1 MIDGAIHRFS
11 VRSFAVRAVKGWPRL
26 SGGARSARFQ
36 QMATPCAAP
45 PTMPDAIAKLSSI
58 REELNHLF
66 LERGDLIDG
75 ALCALLS
82 ASHILVIGP
91 PGTAKSMLA
100 DELCRRIEG
109 ADYFQWLLTKFST
122 PEEIFGAVSLKGLEQ
137 DDYRRVTDHKLPEAH
152 IAFLDEIFKANSSI
166 LNALLTVINERVF
179 HNGRARVT
187 VPLITMFGA
196 SNELPDEEELTAL
209 FDRFMLRFMVDY
221 IGEDFRFLKMLEGV
235 EAGARTSMTFA
246 ELGELRASAGAVKLP
261 GSILRSIAELRRALA
276 TQQIIV
282 SDRRWRNALGI
293 LRAHALLYN
302 RSTVT
307 EDDLT
312 FLEHVLWKDPEE
324 LPKVREAIRRMVKGF
339 EDEAR
344 ELLIQG
350 QELREYVDRGWESDE
365 MRKRATIEAH
375 TKLANILVK
384 FENLVREAA
393 DNGRATDGLEAM
405 RAKVRAIQQSILRT
419 AA

>member
-1 MIDGAIHRFS
+1 MSQA
-11 VRSFAVRAVKGWPRL
+11 L
-26 SGGARSARFQ
+26 
-36 QMATPCAAP
+36 T
-45 PTMPDAIAKLSSI
+45 KLGTI
-58 REELNHLF
+58 RDELNHLF
-66 LERGDLIDG
+66 LERAELIDG

-82 ASHILVIGP
+82 AHHVLVIGP

-122 PEEIFGAVSLKGLEQ
+122 PEEIFGAVSLKSLEQ

-166 LNALLTVINERVF
+166 LNALLTLINERIF
-179 HNGRARVT
+179 HNGRERIT

-221 IGEDFRFLKMLEGV
+221 IGEDFRFLKMLEGIRAP
-235 EAGARTSMTFA
+235 ERTTLNFA
-246 ELGELRASAGAVKLP
+246 ELDELRDRAAAVRVQ
-261 GSILRSIAELRRALA
+261 GGVLRAIADLRRNLA
-276 TQQIIV
+276 AQQIIA
-282 SDRRWRNALGI
+282 SDRRWRNSLGI
-293 LRAHALLYN
+293 LRAHAMIAG
-302 RSTVT
+302 RDQVM

-324 LPKVREAIRRMVKGF
+324 LPKVRDALRHLIKGY

-344 ELLIQG
+344 ELLIQAEE
-350 QELREYVDRGWESDE
+350 QREYAQRGWESE
-365 MRKRATIEAH
+365 ELKKRALVEAH
-375 TKLANILVK
+375 AKVANILAK
-384 FENLVREAA
+384 FENLMREAA
-393 DNGRATDGLEAM
+393 ENGREIKGIETM
-405 RAKVRAIQQSILRT
+405 RSKTKEIQQAMLRM
-419 AA
+419 AV

>member
-1 MIDGAIHRFS
+1 MTDFS
-11 VRSFAVRAVKGWPRL
+11 
-26 SGGARSARFQ
+26 
-36 QMATPCAAP
+36 AAP
-45 PTMPDAIAKLSSI
+45 ALAKLSAI
-58 REELNHLF
+58 RDELNHLF
-66 LERGDLIDG
+66 LERAELIDG

-100 DELCRRIEG
+100 DELCRRIDG
-109 ADYFQWLLTKFST
+109 ANYFQWLLTRFST
-122 PEEIFGAVSLKGLEQ
+122 PEELFGAVSLKSLEQ

-166 LNALLTVINERVF
+166 LNALLTLVNERIY

-209 FDRFMLRFMVDY
+209 FDRFMLRFTVDY
-221 IGEDFRFLKMLEGV
+221 IGEEFRFLKMLEGQSAA
-235 EAGARTSMTFA
+235 ERTTLTLT
-246 ELGELRASAGAVKLP
+246 ELDELRAALGRVRVP
-261 GSILRSIAELRRALA
+261 GEILHAIAELRRNLA

-282 SDRRWRNALGI
+282 SDRRWRNAVAI
-293 LRAHALLYN
+293 LRAHAMLF
-302 RSTVT
+302 RRDRVG
-307 EDDLT
+307 EEDLT

-324 LPKVREAIRRMVKGF
+324 IPKVRETIRHLVKGF

-350 QELREYVDRGWESDE
+350 QELREYANRGWENEE
-365 MRKRATIEAH
+365 MRQRAVIEAQA
-375 TKLANILVK
+375 KLANILLK
-384 FENLVREAA
+384 FENLIREAA
-393 DNGRATDGLEAM
+393 ESGRDVGGIEAM
-405 RAKVRAIQQSILRT
+405 RSTVKQIQQAILR
-419 AA
+419 AAL